1 MSGRIGV
8 NLLWLVPGVVGG
20 SEESTTSTL
29 LALAERGDA
38 DLHYTVFAHPELA
51 RAHPE
56 IAARFDIVT
65 MPLPRAARGLRVV
78 GESTWLA
85 WATRRRRIDLVHHA
99 GGTMPPLRTA
109 PGALTVHDLQPFDLP
124 GNFGP
129 AKRAYL
135 AALVPRSVRSARVVI
150 TPSEF
155 VRRSVIE
162 RFSVDPNR
170 VRTVHHG
177 VAAPSA
183 GTPVPELRDRFG
195 LPGPFV
201 LFPAITYPHKNHR
214 FLVEAF
220 AAVAA
225 AHPDARLVLAGRAA
239 QCEGEVMDAVRR
251 LGLSDQVRRTGRVAA
266 ADLAGLYDGATAL
279 TFPST
284 YEGFGLPVLEAMA
297 RGCAVIASDAAALPE
312 VVGQAG
318 LLLAPDDR
326 DGWSDAM
333 IQLIEDGAERD
344 RLVVRGRARAA
355 ELTWDRN
362 AEGVVAALRA
372 ALGST

>member
-1 MSGRIGV
+1 VGV

-29 LALAERGDA
+29 LALAGRGDA
-38 DLHYTVFAHPELA
+38 DLRITLFALDELA

-56 IAARFDIVT
+56 LADRFDIVT
-65 MPLPRAARGLRVV
+65 LPLAGAARPLRVV

-85 WATRRRRIDLVHHA
+85 WSARRHRVALVHHA
-99 GGTMPPLRTA
+99 GGTMPLLRSV

-124 GNFGP
+124 ENFTR

-135 AALVPRSVRSARVVI
+135 GALVPRSVRAARVVI

-162 RFSVDPNR
+162 RFSVEPSR

-177 VAAPSA
+177 VAAPSV
-183 GTPVPELRDRFG
+183 GTPVDELRDRFG
-195 LPGPFV
+195 LPGPFA

-225 AHPDARLVLAGRAA
+225 AHPDARLVLTGGAA
-239 QCEGEVMDAVRR
+239 QSEGDVMTTVRR
-251 LGLSDQVRRTGRVAA
+251 LGLDDHVRRTGRVST

-333 IQLIEDGAERD
+333 LKLIEDGAERD
-344 RLVVRGRARAA
+344 RLVTRGIARAA
-355 ELTWDRN
+355 ELNWERN
-362 AEGVVAALRA
+362 AEGVSAALRA
-372 ALGST
+372 ALGSP